1 MPFSIKKMTT
11 LRGFGAT
18 SALHSFIDQT
28 FLLRALFPS
37 IALTTEAG
45 PGGGTAERITRQV
58 SPRLFSR
65 NFSHA
70 VKTARR

>member
-28 FLLRALFPS
+28 FLLRAFSPS

-45 PGGGTAERITRQV
+45 PDGGTAEPELGSV
-58 SPRLFSR
+58 M
-65 NFSHA
+65 
-70 VKTARR
+70 TA